1 MVILRLSS
9 PFSCPFQMIFVIFK
23 PAVLWFCACMLKIR
37 YSFQPVFMSFF
48 AVFPYFLQL
57 FELNPSFPLQQNEKI
72 HICLLWFIG
81 IYLHMQDSP
90 LYFCQ
95 TRKNSAVWNFYI
107 SVNLHRDKCYKKVYD
122 TTRREQVN
130 ATQEHLALY
139 YQDLRIQK
147 GSECIWAS

>member
-23 PAVLWFCACMLKIR
+23 PAVLCFCAGMLKIR
-37 YSFQPVFMSFF
+37 YSFQPVFMYFF
-48 AVFPYFLQL
+48 AVSPYFLQL

-122 TTRREQVN
+122 TTRGETSDRH
-130 ATQEHLALY
+130 TQTLGSL
-139 YQDLRIQK
+139 LSGSRIQK

>member
-23 PAVLWFCACMLKIR
+23 PAVLCFCAGMLKIR
-37 YSFQPVFMSFF
+37 YSFQPVFMYFF
-48 AVFPYFLQL
+48 AVSPYFLQL

-72 HICLLWFIG
+72 HICLLWFIE

-130 ATQEHLALY
+130 ATRKHLALY
-139 YQDLRIQK
+139 YQDSRIQK